1 MNKDIIEGKW
11 AEIKGKVKTQWA
23 KLTDDDLDAISG
35 RAEELIGR
43 LQKQYGWAK
52 DRAKK
57 EADDFRKTLN

>member
-11 AEIKGKVKTQWA
+11 TEIKGKVKTQWA

-35 RAEELIGR
+35 RAEELAGR

-57 EADDFRKTLN
+57 EVEDFRKTMH